1 MGVTSFQALQ
11 APMLIDSYTLQH
23 AVITSDL
30 PGLMMEGLDKV
41 GVEGLGVLA
50 DGLRKPIAVGRPLLG
65 PADWR
70 GITFQSFRSKG
81 QAEAIRALGTQPT
94 DVWSSALEKGIEQ
107 GKIHGFEKNLLVYSI
122 DAMAPRA
129 PYVTANVN
137 LWPQMDVVFAN
148 PARLTALTEQQRGW
162 LQAATQ
168 NAAARS
174 ADLADRDA
182 QLIAGLCN
190 SGARFVNASKADLA
204 ALGKAFA
211 PVLANLGQDPRN
223 KGFIERIQ
231 ALKQSTS
238 AEAPLTIPAGCSGP
252 APAQAGAQQ
261 GTAAGRQLDGVYR
274 WTLTKKDALKHGT
287 VDDKTAAGLSQF
299 PLVFTMTL
307 REGSWQ
313 LEADDQHGGTYAVT
327 RDRIVFDWPRED
339 AVLTF
344 NFSVDDKG
352 DLDVRPVAP
361 MDSGDQFVWSTKSWT
376 RIG

>member
-1 MGVTSFQALQ
+1 MA
-11 APMLIDSYTLQH
+11 
-23 AVITSDL
+23 
-30 PGLMMEGLDKV
+30 
-41 GVEGLGVLA
+41 
-50 DGLRKPIAVGRPLLG
+50 
-65 PADWR
+65 
-70 GITFQSFRSKG
+70 
-81 QAEAIRALGTQPT
+81 
-94 DVWSSALEKGIEQ
+94 SSRISSST
-107 GKIHGFEKNLLVYSI
+107 SI

-168 NAAARS
+168 DAAARS

-190 SGARFVNASKADLA
+190 SGARFVNASRADLA

-261 GTAAGRQLDGVYR
+261 GTAAGRQLDGIYR
-274 WTLTKKDALKHGT
+274 WTLTKKDALEHGT

-313 LEADDQHGGTYAVT
+313 LEARRPGRRNLRGHQRPHRVRLAERGRCPDLQLLGRRQGRSRRAAGRAHGLG
-327 RDRIVFDWPRED
+327 RPIR
-339 AVLTF
+339 L
-344 NFSVDDKG
+344 VDE
-352 DLDVRPVAP
+352 DLDQDRLTVPAEVTAPRCRAGSRRRGACPARERFADGAPRRRSRPGRRAREVP
-361 MDSGDQFVWSTKSWT
+361 TLERGRPHPPRHPRS
-376 RIG
+376 RP